1 MSIMYTILFVD
12 TSVCL
17 PETDVDWNIT
27 WPLTTRGEVVLQKCP
42 GGAESLGM
50 YYDFKFQ
57 QKCSCVWQRA
67 VYSALLCITIM

>member
-1 MSIMYTILFVD
+1 MSIIYTILFVD

-17 PETDVDWNIT
+17 PETDVDWNIA

-50 YYDFKFQ
+50 YYDFKFF
-57 QKCSCVWQRA
+57 
-67 VYSALLCITIM
+67 